1 MEIKINGE
9 RIKILRII
17 LLRPVYLII
26 VSAYNNIMNEYKKI
40 LTLLKKI
47 VFFGFT
53 NKKQAMSAVAG
64 IKKGRIILLLRT
76 GIVSLTQFFAQILL
90 PKKHSESFNVDVS

>member
-53 NKKQAMSAVAG
+53 NKKQAMSAVTG
-64 IKKGRIILLLRT
+64 IKKGRIIVCKMDF
-76 GIVSLTQFFAQILL
+76 G
-90 PKKHSESFNVDVS
+90 

>member
-1 MEIKINGE
+1 M
-9 RIKILRII
+9 
-17 LLRPVYLII
+17 YLII
-26 VSAYNNIMNEYKKI
+26 VSAYNNIINEYKKM

-53 NKKQAMSAVAG
+53 NKKQAMSAVTG
-64 IKKGRIILLLRT
+64 MKNGRITLLFRT

-90 PKKHSESFNVDVS
+90 PKKHSESSNVEVS